1 MEHPSQPRRSDDLA
15 TRIVAH
21 MVPDP
26 TDLDDPA
33 TRAAYGRLSSVT
45 CVLLNVLLSIG
56 KGAAGVLAGSV
67 SVVADA
73 INNLSD
79 ASSNVVALIGFRLAS
94 RPADEGHP
102 FGHGRFEYLAGL
114 AVAMLIVV
122 MGAQLGRSSI
132 EHILWPT
139 PTDFNVP
146 TVLALGASI
155 LVKLGMIRLNHS
167 MGRRTGSKVLEA
179 TAIDS
184 RNDVITTSVVLAAGI
199 VSQLTDVQLDGWA
212 SLGVA
217 VLIVAS
223 GIGLM
228 RDTVNPLLGQ
238 TPSTALVR
246 RVYDRIMGY
255 PSVLGTHDLLIHDYG
270 PGRQFASAHVEM
282 AADTTVRH
290 SHEVLDLIERDL
302 LREEGLRIVLH
313 CDPIETTNG
322 LADLR
327 NWLAARLAGID
338 PSLSVHDVEV
348 THPVA
353 GGPAHVSLD
362 CYRPERLP
370 IDDDELR
377 RRITDAVLLRYPDA
391 SCDIVIDMGFVS
403 PLSP

>member
-1 MEHPSQPRRSDDLA
+1 MGHPSQPRRSDDLA

-73 INNLSD
+73 INNLAD

-139 PTDFNVP
+139 DFNVP

-155 LVKLGMIRLNHS
+155 LVKLGMMRLNHS

-290 SHEVLDLIERDL
+290 SHEVLDLIEL
-302 LREEGLRIVLH
+302 
-313 CDPIETTNG
+313 
-322 LADLR
+322 
-327 NWLAARLAGID
+327 
-338 PSLSVHDVEV
+338 SLIHISEP
-348 THPVA
+348 T
-353 GGPAHVSLD
+353 
-362 CYRPERLP
+362 RP
-370 IDDDELR
+370 
-377 RRITDAVLLRYPDA
+377 
-391 SCDIVIDMGFVS
+391 
-403 PLSP
+403 